1 MICDQS
7 FQPGTLVR
15 SLAGH
20 DRGGI
25 YAVLAADAAFVY
37 IADGRRRPVNHPKK
51 KKRRHLEPVPGDLGP
66 VKESFQTGKPVAD
79 GTLRRALRQA
89 CPAESCGSI
98 DKEEQFVQTG
108 CH

>member
-1 MICDQS
+1 MMCDQS

-37 IADGRRRPVNHPKK
+37 IADGRRRSVNHPKK
-51 KKRRHLEPVPGDLGP
+51 KKRRHL
-66 VKESFQTGKPVAD
+66 KAVAE
-79 GTLRRALRQA
+79 
-89 CPAESCGSI
+89 AERTAKVSWQNNAEI
-98 DKEEQFVQTG
+98 RTFLKQYQQNRN
-108 CH
+108 